1 MTRSSIVARRYAEA
15 YFALAKDAADIAG
28 WRNELSAV
36 VDVFSHDEVGR
47 AVVNPR
53 LPLSQRVRLGL
64 DLLDGASSP
73 ARNLARLLIERRR
86 VPVLPEILAHY
97 DLLADRESGV
107 VRAEMTTAV
116 PLDERTEREISNAL
130 SERLKELEAEGVV
143 ARCVYPET
151 PVRIEYRLTEK
162 GKALAPVIEAI
173 GEWSQRW
180 IELDA
185 VPVE

>member
-1 MTRSSIVARRYAEA
+1 MTRSSIVSRRYAEA

-28 WRNELSAV
+28 WRNELGAV

-86 VPVLPEILAHY
+86 VPLLPEILAHY
-97 DLLADRESGV
+97 DLLADRDSGV
-107 VRAEMTTAV
+107 VRAEVTTAV
-116 PLDERTEREISNAL
+116 PLDERTEREISSAL
-130 SERLKELEAEGVV
+130 SDRLGGSVQITLREDPAIIGGLVIRIGDRVLDDS
-143 ARCVYPET
+143 
-151 PVRIEYRLTEK
+151 VRTHLQQLQA
-162 GKALAPVIEAI
+162 ALA
-173 GEWSQRW
+173 
-180 IELDA
+180 
-185 VPVE
+185 